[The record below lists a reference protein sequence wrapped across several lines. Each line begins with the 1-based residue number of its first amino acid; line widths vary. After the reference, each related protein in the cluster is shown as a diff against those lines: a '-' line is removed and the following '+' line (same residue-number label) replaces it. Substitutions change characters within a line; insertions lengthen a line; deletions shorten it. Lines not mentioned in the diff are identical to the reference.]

1 MNKQIL
7 LGNLGTDVEMKE
19 LDNGTK
25 IATFSL
31 ATNEKTKGGEKV
43 TTWHNCLCF
52 NRQAE
57 LAADFLTKGSK
68 CLIEGRLQKRSY
80 ETKDGEKKWSVETI
94 ISSLTF
100 IDPAKNQDKPKNDY
114 ESNDDEPF

>member
-57 LAADFLTKGSK
+57 LAADFLSKGSR
-68 CLIEGRLQKRSY
+68 CLVEGRLQKRSY

-94 ISSLTF
+94 VSSLTF
-100 IDPAKNQDKPKNDY
+100 IDPAKNQDNPKNDY
-114 ESNDDEPF
+114 ESKDDEPF